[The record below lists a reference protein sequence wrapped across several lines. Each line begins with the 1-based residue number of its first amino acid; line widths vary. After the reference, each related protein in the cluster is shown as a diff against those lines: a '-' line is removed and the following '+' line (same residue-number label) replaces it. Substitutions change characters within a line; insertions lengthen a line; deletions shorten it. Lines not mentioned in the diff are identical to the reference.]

1 MAVSAAGLQSEVVA
15 SAAFTTLRHIG
26 PLTLEFD
33 DEETPRIESGEQFT
47 IVPAVGGGD
56 EPYVYSW
63 TDQMGRRI
71 GTESTLTVNPEVSQS
86 YMLKVES
93 ADGQAVEAKTAVEVT
108 GDMAVATFDDN
119 YVAEDSHITPETEEE
134 RFYSGSF
141 AFNAGGVPEYSF
153 WYGYALSSETSPES
167 SGLDDQFRSAPGGA
181 FSGSNFAVGY
191 PQGLTIDVT
200 NDPEGAVVPG
210 LYVSNSAY
218 ALSSN
223 APTATDLPRNSRLET
238 GSSLSQRQR
247 TLRATPEQR
256 TSILPIC
263 GMRLLPSI
271 SSFHRGN
278 GWISEALGR

>member
-1 MAVSAAGLQSEVVA
+1 M
-15 SAAFTTLRHIG
+15 
-26 PLTLEFD
+26 
-33 DEETPRIESGEQFT
+33 
-47 IVPAVGGGD
+47 
-56 EPYVYSW
+56 
-63 TDQMGRRI
+63 
-71 GTESTLTVNPEVSQS
+71 
-86 YMLKVES
+86 
-93 ADGQAVEAKTAVEVT
+93 TAVEVT

-141 AFNAGGVPEYSF
+141 AFNAGGMPEYSF

-181 FSGSNFAVGY
+181 FSGSSFAVGY

-210 LYVSNSAY
+210 LYVSNSA
-218 ALSSN
+218 
-223 APTATDLPRNSRLET
+223 
-238 GSSLSQRQR
+238 
-247 TLRATPEQR
+247 EQR
-256 TSILPIC
+256 ISILPIC